1 MAFAD
6 SAAEYELSDD
16 QFSTSELVT
25 HKHRKIN
32 RRHTSYIN
40 AFIVSIALCVVH
52 LSQTWHQTVT
62 LIHAAT

>member
-32 RRHTSYIN
+32 RRHTSYI
-40 AFIVSIALCVVH
+40 IDSLSALRCVLCIYLKH
-52 LSQTWHQTVT
+52 GIRLSH
-62 LIHAAT
+62 